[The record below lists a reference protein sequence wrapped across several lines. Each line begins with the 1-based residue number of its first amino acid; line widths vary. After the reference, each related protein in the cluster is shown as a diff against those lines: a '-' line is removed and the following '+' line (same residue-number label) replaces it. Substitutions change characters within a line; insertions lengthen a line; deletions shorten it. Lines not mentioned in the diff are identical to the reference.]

1 MALVVDTGSTSPQ
14 DLSRASSARSVGERE
29 ELNRIQ
35 WKAWYCL
42 ARLLRRAGC
51 RNLARA
57 AAQRGHQVV
66 ETVSARASK
75 HHNTRHRWTNTNS
88 EAEMEKV
95 GKPAA
100 ALMVVAL
107 ASAGAGLIGGSDSL
121 LYYGAGMASAWIVLW
136 GLGRL
141 RRSEVR

>member
-1 MALVVDTGSTSPQ
+1 
-14 DLSRASSARSVGERE
+14 
-29 ELNRIQ
+29 
-35 WKAWYCL
+35 
-42 ARLLRRAGC
+42 
-51 RNLARA
+51 
-57 AAQRGHQVV
+57 
-66 ETVSARASK
+66 
-75 HHNTRHRWTNTNS
+75 
-88 EAEMEKV
+88 MEKV